1 MAELFLFL
9 EAFTISY
16 LLTRFILSFSL
27 KRNLLDIPNVRS
39 SHTIPKPRLGG
50 VALTV
55 SFYVSCAT
63 LFLVGLRPFPSSITA
78 AGILAGGAIIALL
91 GLYDDLRGLD
101 ARMKLLAQLAIC
113 SIVIASGVVM
123 EELTLPLIGTIN
135 LGALSVPFTV
145 LWILGITNF
154 YNFIDGIDGLAAGTG
169 MIASSFL
176 IVVGG
181 MAGAPMLGGVYAI
194 LAGSCLGFLRYN
206 FPPARIFMGDMG
218 STFIGYSFAVLSVM
232 GSKVG
237 IPAFLTILLL
247 GAVLADA
254 ALTLIRRIVG
264 REKVLSPHRTHYY
277 QRLTALGL
285 SHKQVTLLEY
295 LIAVLLGVSA
305 LMALS
310 GDRIFVTFFAIMWL
324 GFFLWVLV
332 KIRSMER
339 GIRLFLEGR
348 TLAVAIGD
356 LIFIAG
362 SYVLSYYLR
371 LNFTFPQAETASLLL
386 SLPLVLIIRSAVFF
400 YFGLYRGV
408 WRYTTFD
415 DIMRIVKAVTL
426 SSLVMI
432 VSFTLLFRFE
442 AFPRSVFIIDWFILT
457 VFLSGSRIAT
467 RWFHELP
474 SREELSGKRVAIAG
488 TGPIAELILHHI
500 KKTGG
505 MKPVGYLDD
514 RAETI
519 GRMIHGLE
527 VFGPISESKHIAQ
540 LHEIEEII
548 VMGSLLNRFT
558 KEVLEELNRS
568 GVTLRVISDPSEL
581 EAIAVGH
588 PLEAPVAGRR
598 VLAAGNGIFVGSAGS
613 LFSRA
618 SEIILISHDSRA
630 LGASRTV
637 TGTNAERDSIYIGI
651 MNDRRSLREV
661 LERHKPEF
669 VFIDFAFTCNGL
681 SNPLEAYLRTVL
693 LPAERLASEVLKIPD
708 VRMIAVNHAIE
719 GDQSGLAEAVCAF
732 GILLREI
739 FKHEPD
745 RLSILTVGFEPAP
758 GWWLQAVRDLER
770 QGGGTYR
777 ATDRDG
783 AVIESE
789 TSPEP
794 VPDVELHLIALR
806 QSLDEGDSEGIIEIL
821 RGMVRSHAFEKYGHG
836 NLT

>member
-63 LFLVGLRPFPSSITA
+63 LFLVELRPFPSSMMAT
-78 AGILAGGAIIALL
+78 GILAGGAIIALL

-113 SIVIASGVVM
+113 SIVIATGVVM
-123 EELTLPLIGTIN
+123 EELTLPLIGTID
-135 LGALSVPFTV
+135 LGAFSVPFTII
-145 LWILGITNF
+145 WILGIINF

-176 IVVGG
+176 ILVGG

-247 GAVLADA
+247 GAVLGDA
-254 ALTLIRRIVG
+254 ALTLIRRIVR

-277 QRLTALGL
+277 QRLTTLGL

-305 LMALS
+305 LLALS
-310 GDRIFVTFFAIMWL
+310 GDRIFVAFFAVMWL

-339 GIRLFLEGR
+339 GVRLFLEGR

-415 DIMRIVKAVTL
+415 DLMRIVKAVTL

-432 VSFTLLFRFE
+432 VLFTLLFRFE

-488 TGPIAELILHHI
+488 TGPIAELIHHHI

-505 MKPVGYLDD
+505 MKPIGYLDD

-527 VFGPISESKHIAQ
+527 VFGPISESEHIARQ
-540 LHEIEEII
+540 HEIEEII

-558 KEVLEELNRS
+558 KEVREELNRS

-581 EAIAVGH
+581 ETIAVSP
-588 PLEAPVAGRR
+588 PLEAQVAGRR
-598 VLAAGNGIFVGSAGS
+598 VLAAGNGIFVGSSGS

-618 SEIILISHDSRA
+618 SEIVLVSHDTAA
-630 LGASRTV
+630 LGASHTV
-637 TGTNAERDSIYIGI
+637 TVTNAERDFIYIGI
-651 MNDRRSLREV
+651 MNDRRALREV
-661 LERHKPEF
+661 LERHRPEF
-669 VFIDFAFTCNGL
+669 VFVDFAFTCHGL

-693 LPAERLASEVLKIPD
+693 LPTERLASEVLKIPD
-708 VRMIAVNHAIE
+708 MRIIAVNHTFAH
-719 GDQSGLAEAVCAF
+719 DQPGLAEAACVF
-732 GILLREI
+732 GILLRDI
-739 FKHEPD
+739 FKHEPN
-745 RLSILTVGFEPAP
+745 RLSILTVQFEPARD
-758 GWWLQAVRDLER
+758 WWLEAVRDLER
-770 QGGGTYR
+770 RGGGTYR
-777 ATDRDG
+777 ITDSEG
-783 AVIESE
+783 TMIESE
-789 TSPEP
+789 MSPEP
-794 VPDVELHLIALR
+794 VPDVELHFIALR

-821 RGMVRSHAFEKYGHG
+821 RGMVHAHAFEKYGHG